1 MYSLRKE
8 NNDTKERKKGR
19 KSEWRKG
26 KKKREKAQREKVR
39 LMAWVSKDRDS
50 LFQFFEKVLP
60 HFNVSME
67 TWI

>member
-1 MYSLRKE
+1 M
-8 NNDTKERKKGR
+8 KERKK
-19 KSEWRKG
+19 KE
-26 KKKREKAQREKVR
+26 REKAQREKVR

-50 LFQFFEKVLP
+50 SFQFFEKVLP